1 MSLEAENVKLA
12 SKLQFCEASLNNLEE
27 YSRLSSFIDLALQG
41 SQFPNMIYQ
50 RDTKF

>member
-1 MSLEAENVKLA
+1 MSLEAENVKLP

-27 YSRLSSFIDLALQG
+27 YSRLSSFIDLALEG